1 MIEFG
6 SSLQLNVCAGNQFIR
21 KTTKLNTIKE
31 DFLEYHNYDCV
42 FIDFTEEL
50 CILDDYEYLSA
61 LDLELKQY
69 GINNCYLICADF
81 NGQQILDKYDFSFKV
96 IPSPYSFL
104 HRLQQWCI
112 PYQKYFPLPQQFE
125 KPFIYLGGRK
135 RETRDQFLSTIPLE
149 HFYYSYGVTG
159 EGQIDNFKKPQ
170 REKFPIKN
178 QIGPSRFPDDAPSY
192 LEMNYHLP
200 SSYNKYCYFEL
211 VLETLPHF
219 PDNAPNLFIT
229 EKSWKPFFSG
239 NPQLIFGNP
248 NTLKQLRNAGFETFP
263 EIFDESYD
271 SEILPEKRVS
281 IIQDNIKEAIKSPQ
295 SLYNKVIPKIIH
307 NREHFLS
314 LHIGSSWKLRH
325 PLLTIYDEIY
335 KK

>member
-6 SSLQLNVCAGNQFIR
+6 STLQLNVCAGDRFHR
-21 KTTKLNTIKE
+21 KTSKLNTIRE
-31 DFLEYHNYDCV
+31 DFLEYHDYDCV

-50 CILDDYEYLSA
+50 CILDDFEYLSA
-61 LDLELKQY
+61 LDIELKQY

-96 IPSPYSFL
+96 ISSPYSFL

-112 PYQKYFPLPQQFE
+112 PYQEYFPLPQQIE

-135 RETRDQFLSTIPLE
+135 RRTRDEFLSSIPLE

-159 EGQIDNFKKPQ
+159 EGQIDNFKSPQ
-170 REKFPIKN
+170 NGMFPKKN
-178 QIGPSRFPDDAPSY
+178 KIGPSRFPKEAPDY

-200 SSYNKYCYFEL
+200 SSYNKHCLFEL

-219 PDNAPNLFIT
+219 PDNKPNLFIA

-271 SEILPEKRVS
+271 TEQVPEKRAS
-281 IIQDNIKEAIKSPQ
+281 IIQDNIKEVIKSPT
-295 SLYNKVIPKIIH
+295 SLYKKVYPKVVH

-314 LHIGSSWKLRH
+314 LHIGSSWKLKH
-325 PLLTIYDEIY
+325 PLLLVFDEIY
-335 KK
+335 S